1 MVEHRMGRV
10 DDAVVLRHGIV
21 SVSDKR
27 DLADFIGQILEA
39 SPHLSLLST
48 GGTFRALKE
57 ALSDSERVTE
67 ISEYT
72 GQPET
77 HGGLVKTLDWR
88 IYLGILGEAHNDH
101 HIADRERT
109 DAKLFDLIVVN
120 LYPFREAI
128 ASSESDLEQARGNI
142 DIGGPTMIRAAAKN
156 FPRVAVVCD
165 PADYPHVIDEV
176 RAGDGALSLSTRFE
190 LARKAFA
197 HVAEYDAA
205 IDAYLRE
212 LNPSVAAA
220 TYLNAEEE

>member
-1 MVEHRMGRV
+1 MVEHRIGDV

-21 SVSDKR
+21 SVSNKR
-27 DLADFIGQILEA
+27 GLADFAGEILEA
-39 SPHLSLLST
+39 APQLRFFST
-48 GGTFRALKE
+48 GGTFRALRE
-57 ALSDSERVTE
+57 ALAESERVSE

-88 IYLGILGEAHNDH
+88 IYLGILGESHNEH

-109 DAKLFDLIVVN
+109 GAKLFDLIVVN
-120 LYPFREAI
+120 LYPFQESI
-128 ASSESDLEQARGNI
+128 GASGGDLEKARSNI

-165 PADYPHVIDEV
+165 PADYPRVLEEV
-176 RAGDGALSLSTRFE
+176 RSTGGALSLSTRFH

-205 IDAYLRE
+205 IDAYLRD
-212 LNPSVAAA
+212 LDPGMTDAI
-220 TYLNAEEE
+220 YLKGEKE